1 MMHMIVQIPKRNV
14 FVEYTHT
21 IMHIFN
27 IYLRKNIVVE
37 ITKAKQKQWAFQ
49 PKPNIYNPHGARKAN
64 RDAAHGPTFF
74 FLFLFT

>member
-14 FVEYTHT
+14 FVEYTYS

-37 ITKAKQKQWAFQ
+37 ITKAKEKQWAF
-49 PKPNIYNPHGARKAN
+49 
-64 RDAAHGPTFF
+64 
-74 FLFLFT
+74 